1 MLALTNWI
9 KNNWILVVA
18 LGIIGF
24 MFWNQ
29 GASSDLYSSLMQK
42 YNEQAEAHAKEI
54 KDLETIN
61 HEKDLAL
68 QEAHEDYTRRVVLLR
83 AQYEETITDLEAKKG
98 VTRKRIL
105 KNAHRDPTT
114 LARAIEDTFKIPYYV
129 GELP

>member
-42 YNEQAEAHAKEI
+42 YNEQTEAHAQEI
-54 KDLETIN
+54 KDLETITR
-61 HEKDLAL
+61 EKDLAL

-114 LARAIEDTFKIPYYV
+114 LTRAIEDAFKIPYYA